1 MAENNKIPDINLR
14 PPHEHMGM
22 YMSSCT
28 IYMYKYVYM
37 HVDKYTFA
45 YISLGIFEVYM
56 IL

>member
-14 PPHEHMGM
+14 PPHEHSGM

-45 YISLGIFEVYM
+45 YISLGIFEVYI